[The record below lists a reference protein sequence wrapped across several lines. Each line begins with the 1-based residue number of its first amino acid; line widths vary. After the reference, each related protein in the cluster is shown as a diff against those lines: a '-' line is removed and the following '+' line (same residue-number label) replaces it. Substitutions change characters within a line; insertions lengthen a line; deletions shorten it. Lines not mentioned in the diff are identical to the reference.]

1 MLINV
6 LTFVI
11 RIYTWSPLKF
21 TWLSNKMAAF
31 DVPRFNERSEYLGG
45 ASVLPCLCSKVRETK

>member
-31 DVPRFNERSEYLGG
+31 DVPRFNERSEHLAE
-45 ASVLPCLCSKVRETK
+45 ASVLPCLRSNVRETK